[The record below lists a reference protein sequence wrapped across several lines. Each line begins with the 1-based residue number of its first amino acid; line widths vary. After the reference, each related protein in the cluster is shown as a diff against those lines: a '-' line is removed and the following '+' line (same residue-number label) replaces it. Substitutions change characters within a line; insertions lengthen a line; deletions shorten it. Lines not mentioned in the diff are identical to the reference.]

1 MTGSVSRDRGFVGYS
16 QGQDEMFSADSI
28 VRRTVTDAREVR
40 RAPMTDRAFL
50 FANLRVAAVW
60 R

>member
-1 MTGSVSRDRGFVGYS
+1 
-16 QGQDEMFSADSI
+16 MFSADSI
-28 VRRTVTDAREVR
+28 VTRTVTDAREVR